1 MKKVLFI
8 CVHNA
13 GRSQM
18 AEAFFNQM
26 SEGKALAISAGS
38 KPAEQ
43 VNPAAVEA
51 MREVGIDI
59 SQNKPKLLT
68 PAMLEGVDRVITMG
82 CGEDLACPA
91 TWVES
96 EDWELEDPAGKPLER
111 VRKIRDEIKNRV
123 IELLA
128 KLNG

>member
-18 AEAFFNQM
+18 AEAFFNHM
-26 SEGKALAISAGS
+26 SGGKALATSAGS

-43 VNPAAVEA
+43 VNPVAVEA

-96 EDWELEDPAGKPLER
+96 EDWELEDPAGKPLDK
-111 VRKIRDEIKNRV
+111 VREIRDEIKNRV

-128 KLNG
+128 KLKG